1 MQKRKGLFIGLCLM
15 MLLATGCAKSTD
27 KAGGTSA
34 SPAASLAASPTSG
47 TSSSTPAAAEKV
59 TLKVWGDNA
68 NQATLEGPFKQI
80 NEAFM
85 KKYPNIKLDYQFSE
99 TEDTLNVALTSNSL
113 PDAFYVQGNKST
125 KMAEMV
131 KNKQIIALD
140 EYKPDASR
148 FPKEAVDYATVDG
161 KIYSSFPS
169 FFDYVM
175 IYYNKDI
182 FAKYSLQAP
191 KTWDDFIKINDTLV
205 KNSVIPLAMGG
216 NGDFDR
222 YWPVQVFSPAI
233 MNDVMIG
240 IADKKKDIDFTQMTE
255 LFNTYAAFVKKGYF
269 GKDFAA
275 LDGKAAQ
282 LAFTNGKAA
291 MIMDGTWSNSIY
303 GGTSLKIG
311 RFAIPDKT
319 GVRYAQSGM
328 NNSTTY
334 AVAATSKHPKE
345 AADYVNF
352 LSSAEATQFIEDAN
366 GNVPIV
372 KDIKPKGEIVAEFSA
387 FDKIGKNIYH
397 AFSSAANDKAKPQ
410 DLLLTEILP
419 KLMTGKMTGEE
430 ATKLIQQELNKK

>member
-1 MQKRKGLFIGLCLM
+1 MQKRKSLFIGMCLTL
-15 MLLATGCAKSTD
+15 LLASGCASKSTED
-27 KAGGTSA
+27 NSA
-34 SPAASLAASPTSG
+34 SPASSG
-47 TSSSTPAAAEKV
+47 TSTEENV
-59 TLKVWGDNA
+59 TLKVWGDTA
-68 NQATLEGPFKQI
+68 NQATLEGPFKLI
-80 NEAFM
+80 NEAFT
-85 KKYPNIKLDYQFSE
+85 KKYPNIKVDYQWSE
-99 TEDTLNVALTSNSL
+99 TEDSLNVALTSNSL

-140 EYKPDASR
+140 EYAPDASR
-148 FPKEAVDYATVDG
+148 FPQEAVDYAKVDG
-161 KIYSSFPS
+161 KIYSSFPT

-175 IYYNKDI
+175 VYYNKDI
-182 FAKYSLQAP
+182 FEKNNLQAP
-191 KTWDDFIKINDTLV
+191 KTWDDFVKINDTL
-205 KNSVIPLAMGG
+205 LANGVTPIAFGG

-222 YWPVQVFSPAI
+222 YWPVQVFAPAL

-240 IADKKKDIDFTQMTE
+240 IADKKTDIDFAPMTE
-255 LFNTYAAFVKKGYF
+255 LFNTYAAFAKKGYF
-269 GKDFAA
+269 GKDYVAM
-275 LDGKAAQ
+275 DGKASQ

-303 GGTSLKIG
+303 EGTSLKIG

-319 GVRYAQSGM
+319 GVKYAQSGM

-345 AADYVNF
+345 AAAYANF
-352 LSSAEATQFIEDAN
+352 LSSVEATQFVEDAN

-372 KDIKPKGEIVAEFSA
+372 KDIKPKGDIVAEFSA

-397 AFSSAANDKAKPQ
+397 ALSSAATDKAKPQ

-419 KLMTGKMTGEE
+419 KLMTGKITGEE
-430 ATKLIQQELNKK
+430 ATKLIQDELNKK

>member
-1 MQKRKGLFIGLCLM
+1 MQRQKSLFIGLCLM
-15 MLLATGCAKSTD
+15 VLLATGCSQKSPD
-27 KAGGTSA
+27 KAVDSSASLAGSSA
-34 SPAASLAASPTSG
+34 SPESSSP
-47 TSSSTPAAAEKV
+47 STPAAEEKV
-59 TLKVWGDNA
+59 TLKVWGDTA

-85 KKYPNIKLDYQFSE
+85 KKYPNITLDYQWSE
-99 TEDTLNVALTSNSL
+99 TEDSLNVALTSNSL

-131 KNKQIIALD
+131 KNKQIIPLD
-140 EYKPDASR
+140 EYAPDASR
-148 FPKEAVDYATVDG
+148 FPQEAVDYAKVDG

-175 IYYNKDI
+175 VYYNKDI
-182 FAKYSLQAP
+182 YTKYNLQAP
-191 KTWDDFIKINDTLV
+191 KTWDDFVKINDTLV
-205 KNSVIPLAMGG
+205 KNGVTPLAMGG

-222 YWPVQVFSPAI
+222 YWPVQVFAPAI

-240 IADKKKDIDFTQMTE
+240 IADKKTDIDFTQMTE
-255 LFNTYAAFVKKGYF
+255 LFNTYADFVKKGYY

-303 GGTSLKIG
+303 EGTSLKIG

-345 AADYVNF
+345 AAEYVNF

-372 KDIKPKGEIVAEFSA
+372 KDIKPKGDIVAEFSA

-397 AFSSAANDKAKPQ
+397 AFSAAASDKSKPQ

-419 KLMTGKMTGEE
+419 KLMTGQITGEE
-430 ATKLIQQELNKK
+430 ATKLVQQELNKK